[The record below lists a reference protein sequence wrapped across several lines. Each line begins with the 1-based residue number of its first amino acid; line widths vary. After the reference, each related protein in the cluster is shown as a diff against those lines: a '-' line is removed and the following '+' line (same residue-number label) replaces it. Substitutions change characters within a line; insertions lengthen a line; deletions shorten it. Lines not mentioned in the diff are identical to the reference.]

1 MDSDKI
7 YDYRDFM
14 EEFYRDILEFI
25 VSTPVLFAK
34 LKEQES
40 LFDLMALEPH
50 QRKFMALDWFIFD
63 YKMPDTNYGV
73 LDDFIENSGTH
84 PDNKEICRQFKNSW
98 YGIFEV
104 MALKTGKETI
114 LRELFGS
121 VQHHVTDGTLT
132 KLIQKGDVI
141 IGRILPFEDIKIM
154 AASAVK
160 MPPEAATIIR
170 INRGRFEGIKG
181 NLTPADVAGLFGK
194 KDKVEMSDK
203 DRLLHEA
210 GRAGF
215 SADETLK
222 LIKELEE
229 GAKGTAM
236 PTEIIDPYARTV
248 MNKNN
253 KMAESFLDAVYKFW
267 NSLLPFTASKGPIE
281 TAVIEL
287 AMSFMQ
293 TQLQKRKITNQ
304 DEADKIVQEWMKLPN
319 MALDGKSPEQAVID
333 ERKQLGNPELRVGY
347 SFQVKEICAEN
358 EKEKEAEKLYNQA
371 LELGQ
376 NGKHAAALKLYKQ
389 YCELSDINHVVH
401 HNMAVSHFF
410 LGHYKKAKEH
420 LEKALKLKP
429 DYEKALRALKDLKGR
444 GLG

>member
-1 MDSDKI
+1 
-7 YDYRDFM
+7 
-14 EEFYRDILEFI
+14 
-25 VSTPVLFAK
+25 LFAK
-34 LKEQES
+34 LKEQEP
-40 LFDLMALEPH
+40 LFDLMPVEPH
-50 QRKFMALDWFIFD
+50 QRRIMALDWFIFD
-63 YKMPDTNYGV
+63 YKMPDTNQGV
-73 LDDFIENSGTH
+73 LDDFIQNYDTH
-84 PDNKEICRQFKNSW
+84 PDNKEICAGFKNNW

-104 MALKTGKETI
+104 VALKTGKETI
-114 LRELFGS
+114 LRELFGAT
-121 VQHHVTDGTLT
+121 QHHVTDTALT
-132 KLIQKGDVI
+132 KFIQKGDVI

-154 AASAVK
+154 ATNAVK
-160 MPPEAATIIR
+160 MPSEAATIIR
-170 INRGRFEGIKG
+170 INRGRFEGIKAK
-181 NLTPADVAGLFGK
+181 LTPVDVAGLFGRK
-194 KDKVEMSDK
+194 NEVKMSKK

-210 GRAGF
+210 GSAGF
-215 SADETLK
+215 TADETLK

-236 PTEIIDPYARTV
+236 PNDIIEPYASKA
-248 MNKNN
+248 MSKNKD
-253 KMAESFLDAVYKFW
+253 MTEYFLKAVYEFW
-267 NSLLPFTASKGPIE
+267 NSLLPFSMQKGPIE

-287 AMSFMQ
+287 AMSYMQ
-293 TQLQKRKITNQ
+293 EQLQKRKITNQ
-304 DEADKIVQEWMKLPN
+304 DEADKKVQEWMKLPN
-319 MALDGKSPEQAVID
+319 MALDGKSPEQAVIE
-333 ERKQLGNPELRVGY
+333 ERKQLGNPELRVSY

-358 EKEKEAEKLYNQA
+358 EKEDKAEKLYNQA

-376 NGKHAAALKLYKQ
+376 NGKHAAALKLYKE